1 MATYLKSAPTRAAL
15 IAEARFAESS
25 HTLIATHI
33 APEGQTSWIA
43 ELIDDRVVR
52 YSYDPGDEVVSHTLA
67 EKLLAALE
75 ILGDTPDKVAAHLLQ
90 AGCRGSR
97 SSMESCPVARWLDR
111 VDGFDAGLSS
121 IMPNVE
127 VYDGVPLPPAVDL
140 FVRAFDAGEY
150 PELVAA

>member
-15 IAEARFAESS
+15 IAEARFAEDS

-67 EKLLAALE
+67 EKLRTIPAS
-75 ILGDTPDKVAAHLLQ
+75 
-90 AGCRGSR
+90 AGST
-97 SSMESCPVARWLDR
+97 
-111 VDGFDAGLSS
+111 
-121 IMPNVE
+121 
-127 VYDGVPLPPAVDL
+127 
-140 FVRAFDAGEY
+140 
-150 PELVAA
+150 